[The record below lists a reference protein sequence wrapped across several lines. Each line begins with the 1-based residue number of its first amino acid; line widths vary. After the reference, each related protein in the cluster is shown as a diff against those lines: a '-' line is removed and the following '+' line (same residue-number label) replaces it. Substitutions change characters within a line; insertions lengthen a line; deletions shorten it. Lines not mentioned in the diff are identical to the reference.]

1 MAEKTNGLCCA
12 DSGQLKE
19 IDAFID
25 QLKSEGSLDGKLIAI
40 LHRAQEICG
49 YLPQE
54 VQAHVARR
62 LLMPPAKVYGVVTFY
77 HFFSQ
82 VPRGKYVIDVCM
94 GTACFVKGA
103 DAVLNEFKSILG
115 VNSGETTEDR
125 MFTLN
130 ALRCVGV
137 CGLAPVILVNGKAYG
152 KVAVSD
158 VAGIIDEY
166 KGGGSANG

>member
-1 MAEKTNGLCCA
+1 MAEKTNGTCCCESA
-12 DSGQLKE
+12 QYKE

-25 QLKSEGSLDGKLIAI
+25 ELKSVGSLDGKLIAI
-40 LHRAQEICG
+40 LHKAQEICG

-62 LLMPPAKVYGVVTFY
+62 LSIPQAKVYGVVTFY

-103 DAVLNEFKSILG
+103 DKILDELKSQLG
-115 VNSGETTEDR
+115 VEAGQTTEDGE
-125 MFTLN
+125 FTLN

-137 CGLAPVILVNGKAYG
+137 CGLAPIILINGKSYG
-152 KVAVSD
+152 KVTVDDMS
-158 VAGIIDEY
+158 GILDEY
-166 KGGGSANG
+166 RGGGSANG